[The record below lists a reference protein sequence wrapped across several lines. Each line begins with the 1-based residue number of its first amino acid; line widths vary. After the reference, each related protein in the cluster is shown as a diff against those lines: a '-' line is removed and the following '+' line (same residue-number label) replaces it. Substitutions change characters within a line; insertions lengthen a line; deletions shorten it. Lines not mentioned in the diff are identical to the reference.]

1 MKERYALAIDL
12 GGTNIKA
19 SAYSDRRGVLV
30 HQKVATGVKD
40 GPAAVLKRMAA
51 LALKVRALS
60 EVPISHYSALGVG
73 SPGPLDPIRGVV
85 LKTPNLHGWKNVPVA
100 SVLRRRTGLPCFL
113 ENDAR
118 AAAWGEFVRGAGR
131 GCRDMVL
138 LTLGTG
144 VGGGIILDGR
154 LRWGPDFTAGELGFL
169 YGDPK
174 GPSAAFG
181 LPGSLE
187 GSASASGL
195 AKLAQ
200 RAVAKRRQGP
210 LWRLCQGKPAQI
222 DAALA
227 HRALKQ
233 GDASAKE
240 AWEQAGSALGRAV
253 AGLIN
258 SLNMERVVLGGGVMH
273 GGGRELLA
281 IVRRTAKAGSFPQ
294 PMRRCKIVAASLGNE
309 AGAIGAAELALER
322 LEARHR

>member
-1 MKERYALAIDL
+1 MKELFALSIDL

-19 SAYSDRRGVLV
+19 SAYSSRRGVLV
-30 HQKVATGVKD
+30 HQTTATGVGD
-40 GPAAVLKRMAA
+40 GPVAVLKRMAD

-60 EVPISHYSALGVG
+60 EVPLQRYSALGVG
-73 SPGPLDPIRGVV
+73 SPGPLDPLRGVV

-118 AAAWGEFVRGAGR
+118 AAAWGEFVRGAGQ
-131 GCRDMVL
+131 GCRDMLL

-154 LRWGPDFTAGELGFL
+154 LRWGPDYTAGELGFL
-169 YGDPK
+169 YGDPA

-187 GSASASGL
+187 GAASASGL
-195 AKLAQ
+195 ARLAR
-200 RAVAKRRQGP
+200 RAVLKRRKGP
-210 LWRLCQGKPAQI
+210 LWRLCQGKPAGI

-227 HRALKQ
+227 HRALRL

-240 AWEQAGSALGRAV
+240 AWEHAGDALGRAV

-258 SLNMERVVLGGGVMH
+258 GLNIERVVLGGGVMH
-273 GGGRELLA
+273 GGGPELLA
-281 IVRRTAKAGSFPQ
+281 LVRRTAKAGSFPQ
-294 PMRRCKIVAASLGNE
+294 PFRRCKIVAASLGNE
-309 AGAIGAAELALER
+309 AGAIGAAELALQR
-322 LEARHR
+322 ASGAAR